1 MLRYAVDELNSDRVV
16 GWAFDGAGE
25 PDVLVVVDGEPVGP
39 ARIGAFRAD
48 VAQSLEDDRAKHC
61 GFEFRFRTEHFQHAT
76 EGRASVMLRIGD
88 DQTPTI
94 MIPVL
99 SGRPQDSVPRGP
111 LPPDVLRL
119 LRSYRSDYDT
129 DSWDPELMDRAVAD
143 LRFLLARGPRAVP
156 ALHRHL
162 TFLAQLWMRAR
173 SVERYFPRENDRAG
187 VHDKDRSGV
196 QNSALE
202 VFCVAAHLA
211 TLTGHGVTGPFLEF
225 GCFKGFSTAI
235 LSDACHQL
243 DLDMHVF
250 DSFAG
255 LPPSASSYYSEG
267 DFAGSRAE
275 VERNVAAYG
284 SPRPVTYHEGFFAD
298 TVPKFGAPRIGCIW
312 MDVDLESSSRDVMTV
327 FPRLDPG
334 GALFSHEAPA
344 DIFSDGKLRLED
356 APEAVVPPIV
366 EAFASADRPLAARH
380 VHGHTSAFW
389 DARVGIPPLAT
400 PAMLGLRD
408 LALAL

>member
-16 GWAFDGAGE
+16 GWAFDAGGE
-25 PDVLVVVDGEPVGP
+25 TEIRVLVDGEPVGL
-39 ARIGAFRAD
+39 ARTGAFRAD
-48 VAQSLEDDRAKHC
+48 VAQSLEDDRAQYC
-61 GFEFRFRTEHFQHAT
+61 GFEFRFRTEHFHHAS
-76 EGRASVMLRIGD
+76 EGRASVMLRIANE
-88 DQTPTI
+88 QTPPVT
-94 MIPVL
+94 IPVL
-99 SGRPQDSVPRGP
+99 SGGPEDSLHTGP
-111 LPPDVLRL
+111 LPPGVLRL
-119 LRSYRSDYDT
+119 LASYRPEYDT
-129 DSWDPELMDRAVAD
+129 DRWDAELMARAVAD
-143 LRFLLARGPRAVP
+143 LRFLLARGPRRVP

-173 SVERYFPRENDRAG
+173 SVELYFPRENDRAG
-187 VHDKDRSGV
+187 VQDKDRSGV

-243 DLDMHVF
+243 GLDMHVF

-255 LPPSASSYYSEG
+255 LPPSASSYYREG
-267 DFAGSRAE
+267 DFTGSRAE
-275 VERNVAAYG
+275 VEENVSAYG
-284 SPRPVTYHEGFFAD
+284 APRPVTYYEGFFAD
-298 TVPKFGAPRIGCIW
+298 SLPGFRAPRVGCIW

-327 FPRLDPG
+327 FPRLDPR
-334 GALFSHEAPA
+334 GAVFSHEAPA
-344 DIFSDGKLRLED
+344 DIFSEGELIIDD

-389 DARVGIPPLAT
+389 DARAGIPPLAT
-400 PAMLGLRD
+400 PAMLALRD
-408 LALAL
+408 LALTL